1 MSTTIKHYTFVILKK
16 KRIKFSRLFNPHQSS
31 IENIQQQINEL
42 NEAVVE
48 LTGRLDTKAD
58 KNQFGSKQIDESK
71 ISGGK
76 VLVYN
81 ASTGKLEYGKI
92 KKSLLGDISIDL
104 L

>member
-1 MSTTIKHYTFVILKK
+1 MS
-16 KRIKFSRLFNPHQSS
+16 LFNPHQSS
-31 IENIQQQINEL
+31 IEKMQQQIDEL
-42 NEAVVE
+42 AEAVAE
-48 LTGRLDTKAD
+48 LTRLLDTKAD

-71 ISGGK
+71 ISDGK

-81 ASTGKLEYGKI
+81 ASTSKLEYGKI

>member
-1 MSTTIKHYTFVILKK
+1 MS
-16 KRIKFSRLFNPHQSS
+16 LFNPHQSS
-31 IENIQQQINEL
+31 IANMQQQINEL
-42 NEAVVE
+42 NEAVAE
-48 LTGRLDTKAD
+48 LTRQLGTKAD

-71 ISGGK
+71 IS
-76 VLVYN
+76 VN

>member
-1 MSTTIKHYTFVILKK
+1 MS
-16 KRIKFSRLFNPHQSS
+16 LFNPHQSS
-31 IENIQQQINEL
+31 IENMQQQINEL
-42 NEAVVE
+42 NEAVAE
-48 LTGRLDTKAD
+48 LTRLLDTKAD

-71 ISGGK
+71 ISDGK